1 MGSEIGIEDIIPIQP
16 ECYAFMLV
24 SRIKVEQVK
33 TRSSASGNSIVRFI
47 ACIKPSLRGS
57 MIKGQT
63 SCPLGCCKISTKACI
78 KGWNSS
84 QWLIFCD
91 ALPEQ
96 AGCIAIDIE
105 TPERFEVKLRFP
117 ALDKPPVHIDF
128 FVNLVAIHCC
138 PSSNTGDEAI

>member
-1 MGSEIGIEDIIPIQP
+1 
-16 ECYAFMLV
+16 MLV

-33 TRSSASGNSIVRFI
+33 ARRSACGNSIVRLI
-47 ACIKPSLRGS
+47 ACIKPALRGS

-84 QWLIFCD
+84 QWLISCD

-96 AGCIAIDIE
+96 AGCISINIKALE
-105 TPERFEVKLRFP
+105 KLIPKLCFP
-117 ALDKPPVHIDF
+117 ALYIPPVNIYF
-128 FVNLVAIHCC
+128 FVYLVAIHCGPC
-138 PSSNTGDEAI
+138 SNTGDEAIQVCFEQGS